1 MPTPLTTFELAA
13 AIDMLTECIADEQ
26 CPAGEQCT
34 ADEHNITAAVRELTD
49 TLRRIVGRRWT
60 IYDHTRQTIA
70 IAAFSAEI
78 IPVPA
83 DPEP

>member
-1 MPTPLTTFELAA
+1 MPAPLTTVELAA
-13 AIDMLTECIADEQ
+13 AIDQITECIADEHDL
-26 CPAGEQCT
+26 T
-34 ADEHNITAAVRELTD
+34 AVVRELTD
-49 TLRRIVGRRWT
+49 TLRRIVSRRWT
-60 IYDHTRQTIA
+60 IHDHIRQTIA